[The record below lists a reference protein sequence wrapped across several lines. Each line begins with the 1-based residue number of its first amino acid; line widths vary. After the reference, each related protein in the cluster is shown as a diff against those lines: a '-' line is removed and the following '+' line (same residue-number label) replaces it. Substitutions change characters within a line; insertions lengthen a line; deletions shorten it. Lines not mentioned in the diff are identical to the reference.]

1 MFPDQELI
9 IINYLVKCT
18 TAMHNAHF
26 SLVPAINCV
35 QGWGYQDI
43 HKLKGPVTL
52 LHLEGSENFLFVSRS
67 NLPDSPLRLCNILT
81 ILPPPPLPPP
91 HWRYLQS
98 VFYISRF
105 ILLWHV
111 ILQNPPILLHPRDK
125 NWLVPSI
132 FIKPM
137 SPNFSIKFKWNS
149 SYRFAAN
156 IIQNS
161 TCGNLSKFWALFFD
175 DRTLNSP
182 DLNLWWI
189 YSCWLIFWGWFWC
202 FPS

>member
-1 MFPDQELI
+1 MFPDQEPI

-43 HKLKGPVTL
+43 RKLKGPVTL
-52 LHLEGSENFLFVSRS
+52 LHLEGSENFG
-67 NLPDSPLRLCNILT
+67 LPDSPLRLCNILT
-81 ILPPPPLPPP
+81 ILPPPPSPPP

-111 ILQNPPILLHPRDK
+111 ILQNPPILLHPSDK

-137 SPNFSIKFKWNS
+137 SPNFSIKFKWNF
-149 SYRFAAN
+149 SYRCAAN
-156 IIQNS
+156 IIQ
-161 TCGNLSKFWALFFD
+161 LSKF
-175 DRTLNSP
+175 
-182 DLNLWWI
+182 
-189 YSCWLIFWGWFWC
+189 
-202 FPS
+202 

>member
-1 MFPDQELI
+1 MSKDEGIKIFVNSRDQSLCCTWRGRRI
-9 IINYLVKCT
+9 LV
-18 TAMHNAHF
+18 
-26 SLVPAINCV
+26 
-35 QGWGYQDI
+35 
-43 HKLKGPVTL
+43 
-52 LHLEGSENFLFVSRS
+52 ESRS

-81 ILPPPPLPPP
+81 ILPPPPSPPP

-111 ILQNPPILLHPRDK
+111 ILQNPPILLHPHDK
-125 NWLVPSI
+125 NWLVPC
-132 FIKPM
+132 M
-137 SPNFSIKFKWNS
+137 SPNFNIKFKWNS

-175 DRTLNSP
+175 DRTLDSP

-189 YSCWLIFWGWFWC
+189 HSADWYSEDDFDAFQPNGLVN
-202 FPS
+202 